1 MSDVGVAKYSLT
13 VEVTARSTVEEAW
26 DLLGDPGKVGRLFWG
41 STVESDFKAGSPIV
55 WKGAWEGKVIED
67 KGTILKREARHSQ

>member
-1 MSDVGVAKYSLT
+1 
-13 VEVTARSTVEEAW
+13 
-26 DLLGDPGKVGRLFWG
+26 VGRLFWG

-55 WKGAWEGKVIED
+55 WKGAWEGKVFED